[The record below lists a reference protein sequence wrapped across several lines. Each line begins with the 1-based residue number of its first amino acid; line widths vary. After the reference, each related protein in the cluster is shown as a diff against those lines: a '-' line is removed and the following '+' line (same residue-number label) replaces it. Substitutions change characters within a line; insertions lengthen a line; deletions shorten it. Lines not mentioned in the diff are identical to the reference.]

1 MYEKISGSVQEI
13 ITKVEDLV
21 KEGNI
26 RRILIKD
33 QDGKIFIELPLL
45 VGGIIMIAAPIVTAI
60 GAVAGFLANFT
71 IEITK
76 KDNSEILLLCE
87 NNPLEEN

>member
-45 VGGIIMIAAPIVTAI
+45 VGGILMIAAPIITAI
-60 GAVAGFLANFT
+60 GAVAGFLAKFT

-76 KDNSEILLLCE
+76 QDNSEILLLCE
-87 NNPLEEN
+87 KNPLEEN